1 MRTVKMELATVHNQ
15 RPERKRARM
24 TVSMGV
30 GLLVL
35 VRVAPQEVVLRH
47 DNGVMVCPVQAHK
60 ILDQNAETTLEKDD
74 SSNAENVDKIK
85 KKKKTES
92 ITISTFTETTTT
104 IVTRRVI
111 PLSARR
117 KRTPKK
123 NVSVL

>member
-74 SSNAENVDKIK
+74 SNAENVDKIK